1 MYVISICCLHFQCL
15 IIIVSVIM
23 MYSGMY
29 EFIEYFD
36 ILIQLILWFYVSLDG
51 IDGMRINEM
60 KLKCYHPLR

>member
-1 MYVISICCLHFQCL
+1 
-15 IIIVSVIM
+15 